1 MVDRLPNGL
10 AGAVF
15 VGQIVMLLYS
25 FFNPVVCKSRWI
37 WMMPR
42 FGLGNLLVFVFDFL
56 VKYAIVVSI
65 WRNFVTK

>member
-15 VGQIVMLLYS
+15 VGQIVLLLYS

-37 WMMPR
+37 WIMPR
-42 FGLGNLLVFVFDFL
+42 FGLGNLLFFVFI
-56 VKYAIVVSI
+56 KYERLTCSSFGS
-65 WRNFVTK
+65 WCGL

>member
-15 VGQIVMLLYS
+15 VGQIVLLLNS

-37 WMMPR
+37 WIMPR
-42 FGLGNLLVFVFDFL
+42 FGLGNLLVFVF
-56 VKYAIVVSI
+56 Y
-65 WRNFVTK
+65 